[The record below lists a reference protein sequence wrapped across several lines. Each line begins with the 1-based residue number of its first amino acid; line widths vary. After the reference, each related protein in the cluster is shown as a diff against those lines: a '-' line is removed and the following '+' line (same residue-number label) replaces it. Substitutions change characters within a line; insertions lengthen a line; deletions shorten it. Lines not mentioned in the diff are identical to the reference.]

1 VVFALATGAKA
12 LPAARNFAIARIGAA
27 AADCLTR
34 AIARG
39 VYEAGRTE

>member
-1 VVFALATGAKA
+1 V
-12 LPAARNFAIARIGAA
+12 

-39 VYEAGRTE
+39 VYEAAIPARWSGPPAYRDRFP